1 MLYLINL
8 MTVSR
13 TTWPM
18 TWHPLKMLLISSWQT
33 RRPKPR
39 QSPKLLPRWWKDQM
53 LRRSSRSLPS
63 TRPHHHQAS
72 PGMAIMGYHQ
82 LRAHLV
88 VWDAGQRQNVVP
100 IVESQPLKAWG
111 LPTGLSGRHGRM
123 PKIARRSE
131 EHMHFHCWPISF
143 GVRQPIVCQWGY
155 TCPCQWSWKSYLI
168 LPANAL
174 LFVFNP
180 QHFCFQPTSGLGR
193 TRSIECWLPKS
204 KPTCHKGAK
213 KNGPG
218 WWPWSRE
225 PWRWRPWPMGQT
237 IGIPQARSTSGI
249 GPHQAWA
256 HTHPSQWAFTPQC
269 VQQLDMAVEVEV
281 PRSRGHTFV
290 APQSSPWKCQTRR
303 TPCQLTNH
311 EEGAT
316 NAQRQRAQAPALLMQ
331 RCVSS
336 MTRLPACL
344 AIFGTPISHFVAI
357 RFTRFVFFVR
367 THVFSWVDRS
377 YATTKLFLHRC
388 LCICV
393 SIWCMKK

>member
-1 MLYLINL
+1 
-8 MTVSR
+8 
-13 TTWPM
+13 
-18 TWHPLKMLLISSWQT
+18 
-33 RRPKPR
+33 
-39 QSPKLLPRWWKDQM
+39 
-53 LRRSSRSLPS
+53 
-63 TRPHHHQAS
+63 
-72 PGMAIMGYHQ
+72 MGYHQ
-82 LRAHLV
+82 LRQH
-88 VWDAGQRQNVVP
+88 QNVVP

-131 EHMHFHCWPISF
+131 EQMHFHCWPISF

-213 KNGPG
+213 ENGPG
-218 WWPWSRE
+218 CWPWSRE

-237 IGIPQARSTSGI
+237 IGIPQ
-249 GPHQAWA
+249 
-256 HTHPSQWAFTPQC
+256 
-269 VQQLDMAVEVEV
+269 V

-290 APQSSPWKCQTRR
+290 APQSSPWKRQPSKKAGTRR

-316 NAQRQRAQAPALLMQ
+316 NAQRQRAQAPALLMK

-344 AIFGTPISHFVAI
+344 AIFWTSISHFVAI
-357 RFTRFVFFVR
+357 RFTWFVFLFA
-367 THVFSWVDRS
+367 HMFSPGL
-377 YATTKLFLHRC
+377 TGLMQQQNC
-388 LCICV
+388 L
-393 SIWCMKK
+393 M

>member
-1 MLYLINL
+1 MMLCLPKGAAVNQQNDTLPAVESAKDRLNMLNFVVFSVKTCFQLWPWTLMLYLFNL

-18 TWHPLKMLLISSWQT
+18 TWHPLKMLLTSSWQT

-63 TRPHHHQAS
+63 ARPHHHQAS

-131 EHMHFHCWPISF
+131 EQMHFHCWPISF

-168 LPANAL
+168 LAANAL

-180 QHFCFQPTSGLGR
+180 QHSCFQPTSGLGR
-193 TRSIECWLPKS
+193 TRSIECWQAFAAQVQTNLPQGHQGEWARLMAMKQGAMAMATLTNGTGPLAFHRFQEVGATTGMWTLIRAVHGSATPS
-204 KPTCHKGAK
+204 K
-213 KNGPG
+213 
-218 WWPWSRE
+218 
-225 PWRWRPWPMGQT
+225 
-237 IGIPQARSTSGI
+237 
-249 GPHQAWA
+249 
-256 HTHPSQWAFTPQC
+256 
-269 VQQLDMAVEVEV
+269 
-281 PRSRGHTFV
+281 
-290 APQSSPWKCQTRR
+290 
-303 TPCQLTNH
+303 TPC
-311 EEGAT
+311 
-316 NAQRQRAQAPALLMQ
+316 
-331 RCVSS
+331 
-336 MTRLPACL
+336 
-344 AIFGTPISHFVAI
+344 
-357 RFTRFVFFVR
+357 
-367 THVFSWVDRS
+367 
-377 YATTKLFLHRC
+377 
-388 LCICV
+388 
-393 SIWCMKK
+393 